1 MYTPQ
6 PARTFLVRHY
16 PTNGDSNRRHLTSRQ
31 LQDPVIDRMTVGQ
44 WQNAHPGYDVR
55 TYLVSHDLSADYNDA
70 LDLAQ
75 EIAKSAGDEWDARE
89 DLKPEALEWL
99 LESAS
104 TLRTVKGQA
113 REEFLQVASLSKTM
127 ATQGLTIADVASH
140 FLM

>member
-1 MYTPQ
+1 MDTQ
-6 PARTFLVRHY
+6 QSARTFLVRHY
-16 PTNGDSNRRHLTSRQ
+16 PTNRHHLNGHP
-31 LQDPVIDRMTVGQ
+31 LQEPVIDRMTVGQ
-44 WQNAHPGYDVR
+44 WQHAHPGYDVR
-55 TYLVSHDLSADYNDA
+55 TYLVSHDLNADYDDA

-75 EIAKSAGDEWDARE
+75 EIAHSAGEEWDARE

-104 TLRTVKGQA
+104 ELRTVKGQA
-113 REEFLQVASLSKTM
+113 REAFLQVANLSKTM